1 MKSQFA
7 ILVITVILMQMLVQ
21 TEADIWGSIWN
32 GVKSVLGK
40 RGLKKLDQLDDGFD
54 SDLSDADLKYLEDM
68 FN

>member
-1 MKSQFA
+1 
-7 ILVITVILMQMLVQ
+7 MQMLVQ

-54 SDLSDADLKYLEDM
+54 SDLSDADLKLLKQM
-68 FN
+68 FK